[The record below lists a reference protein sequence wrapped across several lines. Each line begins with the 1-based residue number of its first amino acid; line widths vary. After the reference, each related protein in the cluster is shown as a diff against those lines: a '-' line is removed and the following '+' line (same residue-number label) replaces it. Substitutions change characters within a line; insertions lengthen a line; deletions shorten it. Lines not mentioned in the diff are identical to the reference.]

1 MAYISQETKKKL
13 APAIKAVL
21 KEFGVKGT
29 IAVRDHCTLLVN
41 IKQGSVEFGRDNV
54 QVHNAHG
61 SQYQGKTREFIEKLF
76 AAMKGDEW
84 YDDSDSMTDYF
95 DTAYYMR
102 LNVGDY
108 DKPYKVV

>member
-1 MAYISQETKKKL
+1 MAYITQETKKKL
-13 APAIKAVL
+13 APGIKAVL

-29 IAVRDHCTLLVN
+29 IAVRDHSTLLVN
-41 IKQGSVEFGRDNV
+41 IKEGSVDFGCDNV
-54 QVHNAHG
+54 QVHHAHG
-61 SQYQGKTREFIEKLF
+61 SQYQGNACEFIEKLF

-84 YDDSDSMTDYF
+84 YDNSDIMTDYF